1 MGAASTI
8 PLRESKE
15 FVMDNVAQPKE
26 LPIATNK
33 VQDRVSISLKSIN
46 IINLNELLVTYY
58 YYICFL
64 FWFRDIFGIIMYF
77 ENSFIQCRV
86 SIC

>member
-15 FVMDNVAQPKE
+15 VVMDIVAQPKE

-33 VQDRVSISLKSIN
+33 VQDRVRISLKSIN
-46 IINLNELLVTYY
+46 IINLNKLLVTYFH
-58 YYICFL
+58 YYILL
-64 FWFRDIFGIIMYF
+64 FIL
-77 ENSFIQCRV
+77 V
-86 SIC
+86 S